1 MERAMGIEPTP
12 EGGKPTPL
20 SKASKT
26 KQEAEKA
33 HKVGDHLLVTVSG
46 GRIAEATVKA
56 VVDTTS
62 GVRLQGS
69 FEDETALNYLWQAS
83 QDSLMPRWPA

>member
-1 MERAMGIEPTP
+1 MNQARMSAI
-12 EGGKPTPL
+12 
-20 SKASKT
+20 
-26 KQEAEKA
+26 
-33 HKVGDHLLVTVSG
+33 VGS
-46 GRIAEATVKA
+46 IAEATVKA

-62 GVRLQGS
+62 GVRLQVS